1 MHAWC
6 ATTNIPWISDDTY
19 VSLACEWEK
28 SECVFQFWINREEQF
43 YCELSECT
51 QSTSGDNTVTGNCPK
66 AKCSCMKDAYMCGRE
81 VDMSE
86 LVKNVKGPSEWY
98 CENGK
103 NCWYNEYSTLVSV
116 FPDNIRLSCDVGECV
131 NEQDILDTAPI
142 EEKFSSYTE
151 TMIIAAIAVA
161 CILLYTITKYTAS
174 RQKKLFGTRI
184 QLTDMDE
191 GDDLASYSTTAEISL
206 TFSDISYSVQG
217 KSILSNLSGFV
228 EPGQMLAVMG
238 PSGAGKSS
246 LLDILARKH
255 KRGVAS
261 GNILLNGA
269 SPNMKQFRRL
279 TGFVD
284 QDDSLMGTLTVRE
297 TLTYAAM
304 MRLPRNMPLQAKLK
318 RVEEVIQELGISKI
332 ADSKIGMPGK
342 RGISGGEKRRVSIGK
357 ELVTG
362 PSLLFLDE
370 PTSGLDA
377 YNAGVVMDC
386 LQRLAHESK
395 RTIIVTIHQPRS
407 NIYKMFDSLMLLS
420 AGQLVYFGPTNSCS
434 SYFRDLGFSIPA
446 DYNIADYLIDLTM
459 KRPDDTDSTQHDT
472 LTPFSNSQ
480 REQEEFDLLSE
491 SNHAH
496 YLTDSFRSSEL
507 YENIKNRIGRSN
519 PGGPFSVWVDPPG
532 QDVSILSITQF
543 YHELSLLSSRTFI
556 NMYRNP
562 MLFFAHFAFSVVL
575 AILLGSLF
583 WQVDVDLS
591 GVQNRLG
598 VLFFMCALL
607 GFAATSSLDMFNKER
622 LLFMRER
629 ENGYYSAGAYFL
641 AKVMFDIIPLRVIP
655 PLVMGSIC
663 YYMIGLNPS
672 LLIFAKF
679 LLVLVLFNLAA
690 AGLCLCFATGIKN
703 LSIANLLASLTMLF
717 SMLFGGFLLNK
728 DHIPPVLSWLQH
740 LSFFN
745 YGYEALIV
753 NELKDI
759 TLRDKSI
766 ADIQIPGPIILARFG
781 FNGQAFWAN
790 VNRLLFFILFTLS
803 ISFMFLKHF
812 VKEQR

>member
-1 MHAWC
+1 MFPHLKRQDQQCPECPVCFNCQLPTNNCVNGGTCNTSGICHCPVGWGGLDCANPLCGSLYETDRPQRKDDEDCSCNSGWGGVNCNVCQSDQACQPVKGASATCMKTAVGLKSMHAWC

-131 NEQDILDTAPI
+131 NEQDILDAAPI
-142 EEKFSSYTE
+142 EERFSSYTE

-161 CILLYTITKYTAS
+161 CILLYAITKYTAS

-191 GDDLASYSTTAEISL
+191 SDDLASYSTTTEVSL

-261 GNILLNGA
+261 GNILLNGT
-269 SPNMKQFRRL
+269 SPNMRQFRRL

-304 MRLPRNMPLQAKLK
+304 MRLPRSLPLHAKLK

-386 LQRLAHESK
+386 LQRLAHEGK

-420 AGQLVYFGPTNSCS
+420 AGQLVTCFWIFKLITHTN
-434 SYFRDLGFSIPA
+434 
-446 DYNIADYLIDLTM
+446 
-459 KRPDDTDSTQHDT
+459 
-472 LTPFSNSQ
+472 
-480 REQEEFDLLSE
+480 
-491 SNHAH
+491 
-496 YLTDSFRSSEL
+496 
-507 YENIKNRIGRSN
+507 
-519 PGGPFSVWVDPPG
+519 V
-532 QDVSILSITQF
+532 
-543 YHELSLLSSRTFI
+543 
-556 NMYRNP
+556 
-562 MLFFAHFAFSVVL
+562 
-575 AILLGSLF
+575 
-583 WQVDVDLS
+583 
-591 GVQNRLG
+591 
-598 VLFFMCALL
+598 
-607 GFAATSSLDMFNKER
+607 
-622 LLFMRER
+622 
-629 ENGYYSAGAYFL
+629 
-641 AKVMFDIIPLRVIP
+641 
-655 PLVMGSIC
+655 
-663 YYMIGLNPS
+663 
-672 LLIFAKF
+672 
-679 LLVLVLFNLAA
+679 
-690 AGLCLCFATGIKN
+690 
-703 LSIANLLASLTMLF
+703 
-717 SMLFGGFLLNK
+717 
-728 DHIPPVLSWLQH
+728 
-740 LSFFN
+740 
-745 YGYEALIV
+745 
-753 NELKDI
+753 
-759 TLRDKSI
+759 
-766 ADIQIPGPIILARFG
+766 
-781 FNGQAFWAN
+781 
-790 VNRLLFFILFTLS
+790 
-803 ISFMFLKHF
+803 
-812 VKEQR
+812 